1 MTRPIAQNSQSA
13 QILALG
19 FAGAI
24 AMAAAMGFGRF
35 SYTPILPGMMAGLG
49 LSASD
54 AGLIAAANF
63 AGYLAG
69 AVLAAYG
76 WATGRERLVSVAAL
90 AATALLL
97 LAMGVS
103 SSVAAFMLI
112 RFFAGVASAFAMI
125 FTTSVVL
132 GHALAARSGSVQA
145 IHFGGVGLG
154 IATSSL
160 MVMLLST
167 FAGGGG
173 DNWRLDWLVGA
184 GFAAFA
190 TLVAWRFLPAGAPR
204 AKTPVVEPPLEWKL
218 PQLLITLSYGLF
230 GFGYVITAT
239 FLITMARISAAGP
252 MIEFLAW
259 FITGLAAAVCLF
271 VWKPVVMRLGLA
283 GAYVAALAVEAIGV
297 LASVMLSPT
306 VAPLVGGLLLGLTF
320 ITITAYG
327 LQIGRKL
334 SPDSPRRALAF
345 MTAAFGTGQI
355 AGPLVAGWVA
365 EMTGSFTMPT
375 ILGAVALVVCILLT
389 LPVMRRIS

>member
-1 MTRPIAQNSQSA
+1 MTRATAENSSSTPI
-13 QILALG
+13 LVLG
-19 FAGAI
+19 FAGAV

-69 AVLAAYG
+69 AILAAYG
-76 WATGRERLVSVAAL
+76 WATGRERQISVAAL
-90 AATALLL
+90 ASTAALL
-97 LAMGVS
+97 LAMAVC
-103 SSVAAFMLI
+103 SSVPAFMLI
-112 RFFAGVASAFAMI
+112 RFLAGVASAFAMI

-132 GHALAARSGSVQA
+132 GHPVAVKNGSVQA

-160 MVMLLST
+160 MVMLLTS
-167 FAGGGG
+167 FAGGGT

-190 TLVAWRFLPAGAPR
+190 TLVAWRYLPAGAAR
-204 AKTPVVEPPLEWKL
+204 STVAQSEPPLDWKL
-218 PQLLITLSYGLF
+218 PQLLMTLSYGLF

-271 VWKPVVMRLGLA
+271 VWKPVVTRLGLA

-306 VAPLVGGLLLGLTF
+306 AAPLVGGLLLGLTF

-327 LQIGRKL
+327 LQIGRRL
-334 SPDSPRRALAF
+334 SPKSPRRALAF

-365 EMTGSFTMPT
+365 EATGSFTMPT
-375 ILGAVALVVCILLT
+375 ILGALALVVCILLA
-389 LPVMRRIS
+389 LPVMRRIG